1 MLRTLLNHPV
11 LKRAIAAGEEQ
22 LGRTLGQALSGPGPG
37 AALQGLLSAA
47 GQARERLDRG
57 LRAALDAAQVPS
69 SQDVDELKRRL
80 AEMEELLDGLAA
92 RMGGA
97 GSGAGEDRGHPPATR
112 HGAERRVAERP
123 GPGRRD
129 PR

>member
-1 MLRTLLNHPV
+1 V
-11 LKRAIAAGEEQ
+11 LKRALAAGEEQ
-22 LGRTLGQALSGPGPG
+22 LGRTLGQVLSGPGPG
-37 AALQGLLSAA
+37 AALQGLFAAA
-47 GQARERLDRG
+47 GQARERLDRT

-92 RMGGA
+92 RMARTETGA
-97 GSGAGEDRGHPPATR
+97 ERRPGPEPR
-112 HGAERRVAERP
+112 HGAERSGAERS
-123 GPGRRD
+123 GSRRRE